1 MIHIIEVVK
10 ATFFVDNAA
19 DLRGSDCSYELFERA
34 RCASHSFTQSD
45 PIKYASKGLVITRKT
60 ELCHYMTKIISG
72 HSPDPPK

>member
-45 PIKYASKGLVITRKT
+45 PIKYAQARVLSLHVRPNFVIT
-60 ELCHYMTKIISG
+60 
-72 HSPDPPK
+72 